1 MAKQTFMLLM
11 VNWMKPQRKRKGIGN
26 AHNRTLQTRES
37 LNAHTH
43 THKLPILFDLRMCWL
58 LLHCLT

>member
-26 AHNRTLQTRES
+26 AHNRTLQTRET

-43 THKLPILFDLRMCWL
+43 TNCQYFLICA
-58 LLHCLT
+58 CVGYCYIV